1 MRTSGP
7 RSNKQLEATYRTDM
21 SYIRLDAICHTHIV
35 LFCLVLILS
44 RYDRERERDIYVYI
58 YIYIEV
64 KQTFTSIVNSS
75 FGITAK

>member
-1 MRTSGP
+1 MWVGWGAGACRGCGELARPGGGGEGGSRPKALRTSGP

-44 RYDRERERDIYVYI
+44 RYDR
-58 YIYIEV
+58 
-64 KQTFTSIVNSS
+64 
-75 FGITAK
+75 